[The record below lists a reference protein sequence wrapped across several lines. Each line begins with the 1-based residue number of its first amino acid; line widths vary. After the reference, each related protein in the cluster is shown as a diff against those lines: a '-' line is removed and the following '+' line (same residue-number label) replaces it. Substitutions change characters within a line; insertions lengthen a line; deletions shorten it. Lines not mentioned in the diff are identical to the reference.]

1 MDDTKLRFGVGV
13 LVLSAIGVGVI
24 LTFLF
29 GAFPAVLARTY
40 NITVDI
46 DSAAGISNNT
56 PVLRD
61 GVRIGRVSQIQL
73 RPEGGVRLTLAI
85 DADRQLT
92 RAYVPKVGSTSLVT
106 GDAKLEFQKDL
117 SMALENLDGQ
127 APIGQEPVPPNQ
139 RWDAPEE
146 ALLESFY
153 ADGDYIRSSNPSVDP
168 MAAIASLEDDMR
180 KTLTS
185 VQDAGV
191 ALKNAGESV
200 NKLADSVRGIVSDN
214 GNNFRDIAGNANG
227 ALVEFQTAMLRINE
241 ITGDPEL
248 RARLVESLDSLPRV
262 LNEAELALSN
272 TKTTMKKFEEVGEA
286 AEEAFLNAGQTLST
300 FDRTLVNIEKFT
312 EPLGARGPELVEQ
325 MLGSLANLDAT
336 LQQITQFGDMV
347 NNSDGSLRRIIED
360 DELYFQVKRTLG
372 NIEQATMRVR
382 PILDDV
388 RIFTDKV
395 ARDPSQLGVK
405 GALNA
410 RPNGLGLK

>member
-73 RPEGGVRLTLAI
+73 RPEGGVQLTLAI

-92 RAYVPKVGSTSLVT
+92 RAYVPKIGPSSLVT

-117 SMALENLDGQ
+117 ALALENLDGQ
-127 APIGQEPVPPNQ
+127 APVGQTPVPRNQ

-146 ALLESFY
+146 ELLESFY
-153 ADGDYIRSSNPSVDP
+153 ADGDYIRSGDASNDP
-168 MAAIASLEDDMR
+168 MAAIANLEDDVR
-180 KTLTS
+180 RTLTS
-185 VQDAGV
+185 VQEAGV
-191 ALKNAGESV
+191 ALKNAGQSV
-200 NKLADSVRGIVSDN
+200 NQLADSVRGIVSDN
-214 GNNFRDIAGNANG
+214 DNNFRDLAGNANK
-227 ALVEFQTAMLRINE
+227 ALVEFQTTMFRVNE

-248 RARLVESLDSLPRV
+248 RARLVEALDSLPRV

-272 TKTTMKKFEEVGEA
+272 TKSTMKKFEEVGDA
-286 AEEAFLNAGQTLST
+286 AETAFLNAGQTLGT
-300 FDRTLVNIEKFT
+300 FDRTLANIEQITK
-312 EPLGARGPELVEQ
+312 PLGERGSELTEQ
-325 MLGSLANLDAT
+325 IFTSFANLDAT

-347 NNSDGSLRRIIED
+347 NNSDGSLRRLIED

-372 NIEQATMRVR
+372 NIEQATMRIR

-405 GALNA
+405 GALSA
-410 RPNGLGLK
+410 RPSGLGLK

>member
-73 RPEGGVRLTLAI
+73 RPEGGVQLTLAI

-92 RAYVPKVGSTSLVT
+92 RAYVPKIGPSSLVT

-117 SMALENLDGQ
+117 ALALENLDGQ
-127 APIGQEPVPPNQ
+127 APVGQTPVPRNQ

-146 ALLESFY
+146 ELLESFY
-153 ADGDYIRSSNPSVDP
+153 ADGDYIRSGDASNDP
-168 MAAIASLEDDMR
+168 MAAIANLEDDVR
-180 KTLTS
+180 RTLSS
-185 VQDAGV
+185 VQEAGV
-191 ALKNAGESV
+191 ALKNAGQSV
-200 NKLADSVRGIVSDN
+200 NQLADSVRGIVSDN
-214 GNNFRDIAGNANG
+214 DNNFRDLAGNANK
-227 ALVEFQTAMLRINE
+227 ALVEFQTTMFRVNE

-248 RARLVESLDSLPRV
+248 RARLVEALDSLPRV

-272 TKTTMKKFEEVGEA
+272 TKSTMKKFEEVGDA
-286 AEEAFLNAGQTLST
+286 AETAFLNAGQTLGT
-300 FDRTLVNIEKFT
+300 FDRTLANIEQITK
-312 EPLGARGPELVEQ
+312 PLGERGSELTEQ
-325 MLGSLANLDAT
+325 LFTSFANLDAT

-347 NNSDGSLRRIIED
+347 NNSEGSLRRLIED

-372 NIEQATMRVR
+372 NIEQATMRIR

-405 GALNA
+405 GALSA
-410 RPNGLGLK
+410 RPSGLGLK

>member
-29 GAFPAVLARTY
+29 GAFPAALARTY
-40 NITVDI
+40 EITVDI

-61 GVRIGRVSQIQL
+61 GVRIGRVSKIQL
-73 RPEGGVRLTLAI
+73 RPEGGVQLTLAI
-85 DADRQLT
+85 DANRQLT

-117 SMALENLDGQ
+117 SVALENLDGQ
-127 APIGQEPVPPNQ
+127 APVGQQPVPTNQ
-139 RWDAPEE
+139 QWDPPEKE
-146 ALLESFY
+146 LLATFY
-153 ADGDYIRSSNPSVDP
+153 ADGDYIKSSDASADP

-180 KTLTS
+180 RTLTS
-185 VQDAGV
+185 VQDAGL
-191 ALKNAGESV
+191 ALKNAGESF
-200 NKLADSVRGIVSDN
+200 NKLTDSVRGIVSDN
-214 GNNFRDIAGNANG
+214 DNNFRDIAGNANK
-227 ALVEFQTAMLRINE
+227 ALVEFQTAMFRINE

-248 RARLVESLDSLPRV
+248 RARLIESLDSLPRV

-286 AEEAFLNAGQTLST
+286 AETAMINAGQTLGT
-300 FDRTLVNIEKFT
+300 FERTLGNIEQITRPFG
-312 EPLGARGPELVEQ
+312 ERSNELADQVF
-325 MLGSLANLDAT
+325 GSLASLDAT
-336 LQQITQFGDMV
+336 LQQLGQFGDMV
-347 NNSDGSLRRIIED
+347 NSSDGSLRRFIED

-372 NIEQATMRVR
+372 NIEQATMRIR

-405 GALNA
+405 GALSA
-410 RPNGLGLK
+410 RPGGLGLK

>member
-73 RPEGGVRLTLAI
+73 RPEGGVQLTLAI

-92 RAYVPKVGSTSLVT
+92 RAYVPKIGPSSLVT

-117 SMALENLDGQ
+117 ALALENLDGQ
-127 APIGQEPVPPNQ
+127 APVGQTPVPRNQ

-146 ALLESFY
+146 ELLESFY
-153 ADGDYIRSSNPSVDP
+153 ADGDYIRSGDASNDP
-168 MAAIASLEDDMR
+168 MAAIANLEDDVR
-180 KTLTS
+180 RTLTS
-185 VQDAGV
+185 VQEAGV
-191 ALKNAGESV
+191 ALKNAGQSV
-200 NKLADSVRGIVSDN
+200 NQLADSVRGIVSDN
-214 GNNFRDIAGNANG
+214 DNNFRDLAGNANK
-227 ALVEFQTAMLRINE
+227 ALVEFQTTMFRVNE

-248 RARLVESLDSLPRV
+248 RARLVEALDSLPRV

-272 TKTTMKKFEEVGEA
+272 TKSTMKKFEEVGDA
-286 AEEAFLNAGQTLST
+286 AETAFLNAGQTLGT
-300 FDRTLVNIEKFT
+300 FDRTLANIEQITK
-312 EPLGARGPELVEQ
+312 PLGERGSELTEQ
-325 MLGSLANLDAT
+325 LFTSFANLDAT

-347 NNSDGSLRRIIED
+347 NNSDGSLRRLIED

-372 NIEQATMRVR
+372 NIEQATMRIR

-405 GALNA
+405 GALSA
-410 RPNGLGLK
+410 RPSGLGLK

>member
-1 MDDTKLRFGVGV
+1 MDDTKMRFGVGV

-29 GAFPAVLARTY
+29 GAFPAVLARNY
-40 NITVDI
+40 NLTVDI

-92 RAYVPKVGSTSLVT
+92 RAYVPKIGSTSLVT
-106 GDAKLEFQKDL
+106 GDAKLEFQKDI
-117 SMALENLDGQ
+117 SVALENLDGQ
-127 APIGQEPVPPNQ
+127 APVGQEPVPRNQ
-139 RWDAPEE
+139 SWDPQEKE
-146 ALLESFY
+146 LLASVY
-153 ADGDYIRSSNPSVDP
+153 ADGDYIRSSDKPADP
-168 MAAIASLEDDMR
+168 MAAIANLEDDVR

-185 VQDAGV
+185 VQEAGV
-191 ALKNAGESV
+191 ALKNAGQSV
-200 NKLADSVRGIVSDN
+200 NQLADSVRGIVSDN
-214 GNNFRDIAGNANG
+214 DNNFRDIAGNANK
-227 ALVEFQTAMLRINE
+227 ALVEFQTAMVRINE

-248 RARLVESLDSLPRV
+248 RARLIESLDSLPRV

-272 TKTTMKKFEEVGEA
+272 TKTTMKKFEEVGAA
-286 AEEAFLNAGQTLST
+286 AETAFLNAGQTIGT
-300 FDRTLVNIEKFT
+300 FDRTLGNIEKFT
-312 EPLGARGPELVEQ
+312 EPLGERGPELVEQ
-325 MLGSLANLDAT
+325 VLTSFANLDAT
-336 LQQITQFGDMV
+336 LQQFTQLGDMV
-347 NNSDGSLRRIIED
+347 NNSDGSLRRLIED
-360 DELYFQVKRTLG
+360 DDLYFQVKRTLG
-372 NIEQATMRVR
+372 NIEQATVRIR

-405 GALNA
+405 GALSA
-410 RPNGLGLK
+410 RPSGLGLK

>member
-92 RAYVPKVGSTSLVT
+92 RAYVPKIGPSSLVT

-117 SMALENLDGQ
+117 ALALENLDGQ
-127 APIGQEPVPPNQ
+127 APVGRTPVPRNQ

-146 ALLESFY
+146 ELLESFY
-153 ADGDYIRSSNPSVDP
+153 ADGDYIRSGDASNDP
-168 MAAIASLEDDMR
+168 MAAIANLEDDVR
-180 KTLTS
+180 RTLTS
-185 VQDAGV
+185 VQEAGV
-191 ALKNAGESV
+191 ALKNAGQSV
-200 NKLADSVRGIVSDN
+200 NQLADSVRGIVSDN
-214 GNNFRDIAGNANG
+214 DNNFRDIAGNANK
-227 ALVEFQTAMLRINE
+227 ALVEFQTAMFRINE

-248 RARLVESLDSLPRV
+248 RARLIESLDSLPRV

-272 TKTTMKKFEEVGEA
+272 TKSTMKKFEEVGEA
-286 AEEAFLNAGQTLST
+286 AETAFLNAGQTLGT
-300 FDRTLVNIEKFT
+300 FDRTLANIEQITK
-312 EPLGARGPELVEQ
+312 PLGERGGELAEQ
-325 MLGSLANLDAT
+325 LFASFANLDAT

-347 NNSDGSLRRIIED
+347 NNSDGSLRRLIED

-372 NIEQATMRVR
+372 NIEQATMRIR

-395 ARDPSQLGVK
+395 ARDPGQLGVR

-410 RPNGLGLK
+410 RPSGLGLK

>member
-29 GAFPAVLARTY
+29 GAFPAVLARNY
-40 NITVDI
+40 NLTVDI

-61 GVRIGRVSQIQL
+61 GVRIGRVSKIQL

-92 RAYVPKVGSTSLVT
+92 RAYVPKIGSSSLVT

-117 SMALENLDGQ
+117 ALALENLDGQ
-127 APIGQEPVPPNQ
+127 APVGQAPAPRNQ
-139 RWDAPEE
+139 RWDPQEE
-146 ALLESFY
+146 ELLESFY
-153 ADGDYIRSSNPSVDP
+153 ADGDYIRSSDSSNDP
-168 MAAIASLEDDMR
+168 MAAIANLEDDMR

-185 VQDAGV
+185 VQEAGV
-191 ALKNAGESV
+191 ALKNAGQSV
-200 NKLADSVRGIVSDN
+200 NQLADSVRGIVSDN
-214 GNNFRDIAGNANG
+214 DNNFRDIAGNANK
-227 ALVEFQTAMLRINE
+227 ALVEFQTTMFRINE
-241 ITGDPEL
+241 ITSDPEL
-248 RARLVESLDSLPRV
+248 RARLIESLEALPRV

-272 TKTTMKKFEEVGEA
+272 TKTTMRKFEDVGEA
-286 AEEAFLNAGQTLST
+286 AEKAFLNAGQTLGT
-300 FDRTLVNIEKFT
+300 FDRTLANIEKFT
-312 EPLGARGPELVEQ
+312 EPLGERGPELVDQ
-325 MLGSLANLDAT
+325 VLNSFANLDAT
-336 LQQITQFGDMV
+336 LKQISQFGDMV

-372 NIEQATMRVR
+372 NIEQATMRIR

-405 GALNA
+405 GALSA
-410 RPNGLGLK
+410 RPGGLGLK

>member
-29 GAFPAVLARTY
+29 GAFPTVLARTY

-73 RPEGGVRLTLAI
+73 RPEGGVRMTLAI

-92 RAYVPKVGSTSLVT
+92 RAYVPKIGPSSLVT

-117 SMALENLDGQ
+117 TLALENLDGQ
-127 APIGQEPVPPNQ
+127 APVGQSPVPRNQ

-146 ALLESFY
+146 ELLESFY
-153 ADGDYIRSSNPSVDP
+153 ADGDYIRSGDASNDP
-168 MAAIASLEDDMR
+168 MAAIANLEDDMR

-185 VQDAGV
+185 VQEAGV
-191 ALKNAGESV
+191 ALKNAGQSV
-200 NKLADSVRGIVSDN
+200 NQLADSVRGIVSDN
-214 GNNFRDIAGNANG
+214 DNNFRDIAGNANK
-227 ALVEFQTAMLRINE
+227 ALVEFQTAMFRINE

-248 RARLVESLDSLPRV
+248 RARLIESLDSLPRV
-262 LNEAELALSN
+262 LNEAELALTN
-272 TKTTMKKFEEVGEA
+272 TKTTMRKFEEVGAA
-286 AEEAFLNAGQTLST
+286 AETAFLNAGQTLGT
-300 FDRTLVNIEKFT
+300 FDRTLANIEKFT
-312 EPLGARGPELVEQ
+312 EPLGDRGNELVEQ
-325 MLGSLANLDAT
+325 VLNSFANLDAT

-347 NNSDGSLRRIIED
+347 NNSEGSLRRLIED

-372 NIEQATMRVR
+372 NIEQVTMRIR

-405 GALNA
+405 GALSA
-410 RPNGLGLK
+410 RPSGLGLK

>member
-40 NITVDI
+40 EITVDI

-61 GVRIGRVSQIQL
+61 GVRIGRVSKIQL
-73 RPEGGVRLTLAI
+73 RPEGGVQLTLAI

-92 RAYVPKVGSTSLVT
+92 RAYVPKVGSSSLVT

-117 SMALENLDGQ
+117 MVALENLDGQ
-127 APIGQEPVPPNQ
+127 APVGQQPVPRNQ
-139 RWDAPEE
+139 LWDPPEKE
-146 ALLESFY
+146 LLETYY
-153 ADGDYIRSSNPSVDP
+153 ADGDYIKSSNTSTDP

-180 KTLTS
+180 RTLTS

-214 GNNFRDIAGNANG
+214 DNNFRDIAGNANK
-227 ALVEFQTAMLRINE
+227 ALVEFQTAMFRINE

-248 RARLVESLDSLPRV
+248 RARLIESLESLPRV

-272 TKTTMKKFEEVGEA
+272 TKTTMKKFEEVGQA
-286 AEEAFLNAGQTLST
+286 AETAMINAGQTLGT
-300 FDRTLVNIEKFT
+300 FDRTLGNIEQITRPFG
-312 EPLGARGPELVEQ
+312 ERSNELADQVFS
-325 MLGSLANLDAT
+325 SLANLDST
-336 LQQITQFGDMV
+336 LQQLSQFGDMV
-347 NNSDGSLRRIIED
+347 NNSDGSLRRLIED
-360 DELYFQVKRTLG
+360 DDLYFQVKRTLG
-372 NIEQATMRVR
+372 NIEQATVRIR

-405 GALNA
+405 GALSA

>member
-13 LVLSAIGVGVI
+13 LVLSAIGVSVI

-29 GAFPAVLARTY
+29 GAFPAVLARNY

-73 RPEGGVRLTLAI
+73 RPEGGVQLTLAI

-117 SMALENLDGQ
+117 SVALENLDGQ
-127 APIGQEPVPPNQ
+127 APVGQVPVPSNNQ
-139 RWDAPEE
+139 WDPPEE
-146 ALLESFY
+146 ELLTTFY
-153 ADGDYIRSSNPSVDP
+153 GDGDYIKARNSSTDAI
-168 MAAIASLEDDMR
+168 AAIASLEDDMR
-180 KTLTS
+180 NTLTS
-185 VQDAGV
+185 VKEAGE

-214 GNNFRDIAGNANG
+214 DNNFRDIAGNANK
-227 ALVEFQTAMLRINE
+227 ALVEFQTAMFRINE

-248 RARLVESLDSLPRV
+248 RARLIESLDSLPRV

-272 TKTTMKKFEEVGEA
+272 TKTTMKKFEQVGQA
-286 AEEAFLNAGQTLST
+286 AETAFLNAGQTLGT
-300 FDRTLVNIEKFT
+300 FDRTLGNIEKFT
-312 EPLGARGPELVEQ
+312 EPLGERGPEMVEQ
-325 MLGSLANLDAT
+325 VLNSFANLDAT

-372 NIEQATMRVR
+372 NIEQATMRIR

-405 GALNA
+405 GALSA

>member
-40 NITVDI
+40 EVTVDI

-61 GVRIGRVSQIQL
+61 GVRIGRVSMIQL
-73 RPEGGVRLTLAI
+73 RPEGGVQLRLAI

-117 SMALENLDGQ
+117 AVALENLDGQ
-127 APIGQEPVPPNQ
+127 APVGQQPVPRNQ
-139 RWDAPEE
+139 QWDPQEKE
-146 ALLESFY
+146 LLETFY
-153 ADGDYIRSSNPSVDP
+153 ADGDYIKSNNTSTDP
-168 MAAIASLEDDMR
+168 MAAIANLEDDVR

-185 VQDAGV
+185 VEGAGL

-200 NKLADSVRGIVSDN
+200 NKLADSVRGVVSDN
-214 GNNFRDIAGNANG
+214 ENNFREIAGNANK
-227 ALVEFQTAMLRINE
+227 ALVEFQTAMVRVNE
-241 ITGDPEL
+241 ITSDPEL

-272 TKTTMKKFEEVGEA
+272 TKTTMKKFEEVGQA
-286 AEEAFLNAGQTLST
+286 AETAFLNAGQTLGT
-300 FDRTLVNIEKFT
+300 FDRTLGNIEKFT
-312 EPLGARGPELVEQ
+312 EPLGQRGPELVEQ
-325 MLGSLANLDAT
+325 VLTSFANLDAT
-336 LQQITQFGDMV
+336 LQQITQFGDMI

-360 DELYFQVKRTLG
+360 DELYFQVKRTLS
-372 NIEQATMRVR
+372 NIEQATMRIR

-388 RIFTDKV
+388 RVFTDKV

-405 GALNA
+405 GALSG

>member
-40 NITVDI
+40 EITVDI

-61 GVRIGRVSQIQL
+61 GVRIGRVSKIQL
-73 RPEGGVRLTLAI
+73 RPEGGVQLTLAI

-117 SMALENLDGQ
+117 SVALENLDGQ
-127 APIGQEPVPPNQ
+127 APVGQQPVPRNLQ
-139 RWDAPEE
+139 WDPPEKE
-146 ALLESFY
+146 LLETFY
-153 ADGDYIRSSNPSVDP
+153 ADGDYIKSTDKSADP

-180 KTLTS
+180 RTLTS

-214 GNNFRDIAGNANG
+214 DNNFRDIAGNANK
-227 ALVEFQTAMLRINE
+227 ALVEFQTAMFRINE

-248 RARLVESLDSLPRV
+248 QARLIESLDSLPRV

-286 AEEAFLNAGQTLST
+286 AETAMLNAGKTLGT
-300 FDRTLVNIEKFT
+300 FDRTLGNIEQITRPFG
-312 EPLGARGPELVEQ
+312 ERSDELANQVFS
-325 MLGSLANLDAT
+325 SLANLDST
-336 LQQITQFGDMV
+336 LQQLSQFGDMV
-347 NNSDGSLRRIIED
+347 NNSDGSLRRLIED
-360 DELYFQVKRTLG
+360 DDLYFQVKRTLG
-372 NIEQATMRVR
+372 NIEQATMRIR

-405 GALNA
+405 GALSA